1 MEQLL
6 NNIMDIK
13 KQVFL
18 SVKDLIIIVDRI
30 LFKTSMLSKTHSK
43 YIQSLHHKKSR
54 DADNVFI
61 AEGNKVVPELVQS
74 KQFVCIEILGTKEW
88 LQQHEVFLRKY
99 YNGPME
105 EVEQF
110 ELEKISALATPNQ
123 VLAIFKKAVVP
134 TLSIKGKISLV
145 LDTIQDPGNLGTII
159 RIADWFGISNIIC
172 SVNSTE
178 MYNPKVV
185 QSTMGS
191 LGRVNIIYTDLA
203 EWLQQQQDIKI
214 YAAALDGKPVQEY
227 RGIKEGLII
236 IGNESKGISKEI
248 LERVSERITIPKI
261 GEAESLN
268 AAVAT
273 GIILSHI
280 V

>member
-1 MEQLL
+1 
-6 NNIMDIK
+6 
-13 KQVFL
+13 
-18 SVKDLIIIVDRI
+18 
-30 LFKTSMLSKTHSK
+30 MLSKTHSK
-43 YIQSLHHKKSR
+43 YIQSLHHKKFR
-54 DADNVFI
+54 DADDVFI

-74 KQFVCIEILGTKEW
+74 KRFVCTEILGTKEW
-88 LQQHEVFLRKY
+88 LQQHEVFLRQY
-99 YNGPME
+99 YNGPLE
-105 EVEQF
+105 EVESF
-110 ELEKISALATPNQ
+110 ELEKISALSTPNQ
-123 VLAIFKKAVVP
+123 VLALFKKAATP
-134 TLSIKGKISLV
+134 AIELKGRISLV

-172 SVNSTE
+172 SLNSTE

-191 LGRVNIIYTDLA
+191 LGRVNIIYTALP
-203 EWLQQQQDIKI
+203 EWLEQHKDIRI
-214 YAAALDGKPVQEY
+214 YAAALDGKPVQQLK
-227 RGIKEGLII
+227 GIKEGLVI

-248 LERVSERITIPKI
+248 LDMVNERITIPKI